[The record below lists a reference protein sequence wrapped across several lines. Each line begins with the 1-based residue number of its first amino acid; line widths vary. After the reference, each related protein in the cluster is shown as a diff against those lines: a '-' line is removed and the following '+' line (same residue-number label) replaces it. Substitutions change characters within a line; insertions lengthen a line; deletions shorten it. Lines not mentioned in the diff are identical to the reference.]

1 MPSAPKCSI
10 SILSTASSLTRDN
23 TASRP
28 RRNAAARPPTD
39 ANSVNAY
46 DLADFYFGLPS
57 TIALGNDLVTNL
69 RQHVNS
75 LYVQDDWRVNS
86 KLTLNLGLRWEYATP
101 VWERDNLW
109 SNFNP
114 ATNTLVRATNGSIY
128 NRALVNPD
136 YKDFG
141 PRLGLAY
148 NVMPKTVIRAGYGI
162 SYDFFNR
169 TGSAGE
175 GINGPLAIFGT
186 ISQGSPT
193 SPGFLTAQNAFTTGI
208 ASNFNPI
215 NSNNLYIPANTRWPM
230 IQSWV
235 FSIQREIAQTPCS
248 KWPTTAITARGCR
261 SSATGTRPR
270 RTR

>member
-1 MPSAPKCSI
+1 MSFWRSAPKCST
-10 SILSTASSLTRDN
+10 SILCTARSPTTGQYSKP
-23 TASRP
+23 TA
-28 RRNAAARPPTD
+28 AQCGCTVTTD

-75 LYVQDDWRVNS
+75 LYVQDDWRVTP
-86 KLTLNLGLRWEYATP
+86 KLTVNLGLRWEFATP

-114 ATNTLVRATNGSIY
+114 ATNTLVRATNGSLY

-148 NVMPKTVIRAGYGI
+148 SV
-162 SYDFFNR
+162 
-169 TGSAGE
+169 
-175 GINGPLAIFGT
+175 
-186 ISQGSPT
+186 
-193 SPGFLTAQNAFTTGI
+193 
-208 ASNFNPI
+208 
-215 NSNNLYIPANTRWPM
+215 
-230 IQSWV
+230 
-235 FSIQREIAQTPCS
+235 
-248 KWPTTAITARGCR
+248 
-261 SSATGTRPR
+261 
-270 RTR
+270 